1 MSAFSNFWVG
11 GGGIWLSEHAQIK
24 IVHVQILS
32 FTVCSPISVWGYL
45 NTQEGTLLKF
55 LFPGPHIT
63 RLWTQD
69 FFLTLIYPLM
79 SDVKVKVLV
88 TQSCLILWDPMDHS
102 LPGSSIHGFSRE
114 EYWRG
119 LPFPSPGDLPNPGI
133 EPRFP
138 ALQADSLLSE
148 PPGKPISIKC
158 Y

>member
-1 MSAFSNFWVG
+1 MNVKWASLV
-11 GGGIWLSEHAQIK
+11 AQ
-24 IVHVQILS
+24 
-32 FTVCSPISVWGYL
+32 TVKHLPAMQETGVRSLGWED
-45 NTQEGTLLKF
+45 TQEGTLLKF

-138 ALQADSLLSE
+138 ALQTDSLPLSHQGS
-148 PPGKPISIKC
+148 PLNGKAEFIQE
-158 Y
+158 YLDRYRD